1 MTRPADAAP
10 ADAAP
15 ADAAPGLDAAPAD
28 AAPADAAPGLDAAAA
43 VDAETLGPDAAR
55 GDAAPPGRAR
65 RLVIAGDSWSTGSV
79 QPTRQAL
86 ADADLGDVAVTWEQT
101 AIAGSQ
107 AREWVADHEGKL
119 QALTAALDA
128 DPPADVLLLY
138 LGGNDFNFAMVDRG
152 WSQRRR
158 DAAIDQVEADLQ
170 RLVDFARA
178 GRPHL
183 TVVLVGYDFFDYPK
197 MRLTYGFD
205 IAPNLADLNAAYV
218 EMARRKLAIARRTEG
233 VEYAHNLGLLQ
244 HRWGDAQRAYPIEPF
259 VVPAYEPGFFPAPG
273 VAPAYDPLPG
283 GNIAFPGPDAAL
295 FDGLHL
301 TDEAMRVLVDHV
313 LDQGLAAALRGE
325 GWPR

>member
-1 MTRPADAAP
+1 M
-10 ADAAP
+10 
-15 ADAAPGLDAAPAD
+15 
-28 AAPADAAPGLDAAAA
+28 A
-43 VDAETLGPDAAR
+43 VDRASSSLAPSLRRASSSVPANVCRLACKPAR
-55 GDAAPPGRAR
+55 
-65 RLVIAGDSWSTGSV
+65 
-79 QPTRQAL
+79 
-86 ADADLGDVAVTWEQT
+86 
-101 AIAGSQ
+101 
-107 AREWVADHEGKL
+107 
-119 QALTAALDA
+119 
-128 DPPADVLLLY
+128 
-138 LGGNDFNFAMVDRG
+138 
-152 WSQRRR
+152 
-158 DAAIDQVEADLQ
+158 
-170 RLVDFARA
+170 
-178 GRPHL
+178 
-183 TVVLVGYDFFDYPK
+183 VVC
-197 MRLTYGFD
+197 RC
-205 IAPNLADLNAAYV
+205 